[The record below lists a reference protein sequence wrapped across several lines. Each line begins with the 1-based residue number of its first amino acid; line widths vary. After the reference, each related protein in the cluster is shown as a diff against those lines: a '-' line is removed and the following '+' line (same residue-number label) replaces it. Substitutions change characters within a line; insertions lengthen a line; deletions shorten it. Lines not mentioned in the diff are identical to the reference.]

1 MTNVHPLGHRTDGEL
16 RSQPEMWR
24 QALALADRVEGLPNS
39 GERVL
44 ILGCGTSY
52 YVGVAYA
59 VLRESAGQGVTDA
72 VIASEIL
79 PTFRPYDRAIA
90 ISRSG
95 TSSELLDAVSAFRE
109 QQPGIPVTALL
120 GEQDTPLARLADHVV
135 DLSFA
140 DEDSVVQTRFPTTQL
155 ILLRAALLKAQ
166 GGHREAELS
175 VLQGLP
181 AQAELALD
189 GPIPELDPRQ
199 VVVLGHGWGTA
210 VAEEAALKIRE
221 SAAQWA
227 ESYAVG
233 EYRHGPI
240 ASSRPGT
247 LVWSLDPL
255 PADIK
260 ETAQELGAVVEEGC
274 GEPLVE
280 LVRIHRF
287 ALSLATSRGRDADR
301 PAHLSRSVIFEP

>member
-140 DEDSVVQTRFPTTQL
+140 RLCSKR
-155 ILLRAALLKAQ
+155 RAVIERPSCRCCRA
-166 GGHREAELS
+166 
-175 VLQGLP
+175 
-181 AQAELALD
+181 
-189 GPIPELDPRQ
+189 
-199 VVVLGHGWGTA
+199 
-210 VAEEAALKIRE
+210 
-221 SAAQWA
+221 
-227 ESYAVG
+227 
-233 EYRHGPI
+233 
-240 ASSRPGT
+240 SRPRRNWPSTGQSPSWIRDR
-247 LVWSLDPL
+247 WSCSATAGAPRL
-255 PADIK
+255 PRR
-260 ETAQELGAVVEEGC
+260 Q
-274 GEPLVE
+274 P
-280 LVRIHRF
+280 
-287 ALSLATSRGRDADR
+287 
-301 PAHLSRSVIFEP
+301 